1 MANFHELGLP
11 GPSAIAMNLI
21 YNTLWHNLPRKSFI
35 SGLWLRSF
43 YGTELFP
50 NIFTHVLNQT
60 KWPYFRFYYKN
71 LVLTTPGEHS
81 LWDQATEEERIQ
93 YSLTLEQESR
103 GKATADWNKMK
114 ELQKELEMEYKKAF
128 PVTRGMIVGYHYS
141 LEEQAKIIGKLN
153 KKFLQELK

>member
-1 MANFHELGLP
+1 M
-11 GPSAIAMNLI
+11 
-21 YNTLWHNLPRKSFI
+21 
-35 SGLWLRSF
+35 
-43 YGTELFP
+43 
-50 NIFTHVLNQT
+50 
-60 KWPYFRFYYKN
+60 
-71 LVLTTPGEHS
+71 TTPGEHS